1 MDARRE
7 IKIMMLRDL
16 LSQNVIDQELFNMAV
31 HEIMQGE
38 TELKAA

>member
-16 LSQNVIDQELFNMAV
+16 LSQGVIDQQLFDMAA
-31 HEIMQGE
+31 HEIMMGA
-38 TELKAA
+38 TEPKVA